1 MPRALSSEPI
11 LIVEDNDNDALLLK
25 KALQRNQV
33 TNPIHIAPD
42 GVEALKYLCGEP
54 PYEDRQA
61 YPFPSVIY
69 SDLKMPRM
77 DGFEVL
83 NYLKSHPDC
92 AIIPVIVMTASDQDQ
107 DIKKAYELGAN
118 SYIVKP
124 DTLDELTEIVGL
136 CIDYWKVC
144 SKPQVPAKC

>member
-1 MPRALSSEPI
+1 MPKAFSQEPI

-33 TNPIHIAPD
+33 TNPIHVVPD
-42 GVEALKYLCGEP
+42 GVEALKYLGGEP
-54 PYEDRQA
+54 PYQDRQA

-69 SDLKMPRM
+69 TDLKMPRM

-83 NYLKSHPDC
+83 EHLKNHPDC
-92 AIIPVIVMTASDQDQ
+92 AVIPVIVMTASDQDE
-107 DIKKAYELGAN
+107 DIKKAYGLGAN

-124 DTLDELTEIVGL
+124 HTLDELTEIVGL
-136 CIDYWKVC
+136 CINYWKAC
-144 SKPQVPAKC
+144 SKPQVPVKC